1 MTADEIK
8 KVNQIY
14 KDLDSKDARI
24 AILEQ
29 TNKALEAQ
37 VVALSLAVKVEETI
51 SKLDKINKK

>member
-8 KVNQIY
+8 KVNQLY

-24 AILEQ
+24 TILEQ
-29 TNKALEAQ
+29 TNKTLEAQ

>member
-8 KVNQIY
+8 KVNQLY
-14 KDLDSKDARI
+14 RDLDNKDAKI
-24 AILEQ
+24 AILEE

-51 SKLDKINKK
+51 AKLDKINKK

>member
-8 KVNQIY
+8 KVNQLY

-24 AILEQ
+24 TILEQ

>member
-8 KVNQIY
+8 KVNQLY

-24 AILEQ
+24 TILEQ

-37 VVALSLAVKVEETI
+37 VVALSLAVKIEETI